1 MKNRELFN
9 LVLALVLAL
18 MIVSIMLHINY
29 SKITPFFLGSAV
41 LLFFDIF
48 ALAMADISMGP
59 NAILFPQL
67 GLSLGRHEN
76 GVKLLNNAQFCN
88 LAFVVLSLLGVFLF
102 VRGICVVYFPEAAE
116 VLANAVEKFWSFFRA
131 L

>member
-9 LVLALVLAL
+9 LVLALVIAL

-41 LLFFDIF
+41 VLFFDIF

-102 VRGICVVYFPEAAE
+102 VRGICVVYFHEAAE
-116 VLANAVEKFWSFFRA
+116 VLANSVEKFWSFFRA